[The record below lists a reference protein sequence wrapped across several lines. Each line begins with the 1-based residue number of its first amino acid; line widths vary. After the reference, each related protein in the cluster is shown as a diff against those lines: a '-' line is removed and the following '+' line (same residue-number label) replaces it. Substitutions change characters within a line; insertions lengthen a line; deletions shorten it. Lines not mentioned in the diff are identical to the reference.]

1 MGTSTPKVFVPL
13 AGRPMILRTL
23 DKFASS
29 DRVAEVVLVVAAS
42 EVTRCQSL
50 LKEEPVLGR
59 YRWLLQS
66 GGPTRQQSVRN
77 GLQRLSTEC
86 DVVLIHDGDRPFVPT
101 NLIERCAETAFERGA
116 VATGLPTRDTIKVV
130 RRDDFIETT
139 LDRTSLWETQTPQ
152 GFRRELI
159 EKAHDNAA
167 RNGVE
172 GTDDAML
179 LECMGVPVYMIYGDR
194 MNFKITVPEDVAL
207 AEALIH
213 EGRVS

>member
-1 MGTSTPKVFVPL
+1 M
-13 AGRPMILRTL
+13 
-23 DKFASS
+23 
-29 DRVAEVVLVVAAS
+29 
-42 EVTRCQSL
+42 
-50 LKEEPVLGR
+50 LGR